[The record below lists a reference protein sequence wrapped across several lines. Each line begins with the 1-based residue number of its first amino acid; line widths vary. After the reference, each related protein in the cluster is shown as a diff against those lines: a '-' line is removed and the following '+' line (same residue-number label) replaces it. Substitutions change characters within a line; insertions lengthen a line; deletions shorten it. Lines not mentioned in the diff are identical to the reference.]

1 VNRLVLTRHSSG
13 FSLIELL
20 VASLLTLILL
30 LGVVQLFSTT
40 GTATR
45 LQENQALLQD
55 HARYATRLLS
65 ATVRQA
71 GYSPEPWND
80 HFAIEA
86 IAPGTENA
94 ATGASDRLV
103 VRSWSDLNCFDN
115 RNPDQ
120 DGGKPRFYIR
130 ESSFDLNS
138 SGHLTRSCRYGP
150 SVSEM
155 VSLVRRQGLVPGVE
169 SIQFLFGD
177 DQDRDGNVDRWVC
190 AGQWSDERQVLGIRI
205 GMLLAGPDSVRQ
217 ASTRVYDILDVQHES
232 KKDGKLRHAVELSLS
247 VQGRGG

>member
-1 VNRLVLTRHSSG
+1 MKRGTLSRLSSG

-20 VASLLTLILL
+20 IASLLTLILL
-30 LGVVQLFSTT
+30 LGLVQLLGAAGS
-40 GTATR
+40 ATR

-55 HARYATRLLS
+55 HVRFATRMLS
-65 ATVRQA
+65 AAVRQA

-80 HFAIEA
+80 HYAIEA
-86 IAPGTENA
+86 IAPGTENG

-120 DGGKPRFYIR
+120 NGGKPRFYIR

-150 SVSEM
+150 SISEM
-155 VSLVRRQGLVPGVE
+155 VTQVRRQGLVPGVE

-177 DQDRDGNVDRWVC
+177 DQDRDGNVDRWVY
-190 AGQWSDERQVLGIRI
+190 AGQWSEEKQVLGIRV

-217 ASTRVYDILDVQHES
+217 ASTRVYDILDVQH
-232 KKDGKLRHAVELSLS
+232 KPGRDGKLRHAVELSLS